1 MPKKNKIF
9 SSDNEY
15 VSPYYSRK
23 GSKQRK
29 KAMTATLKYKKSG
42 LAETNSYENDETR
55 KKQQSRKYAILMEGL
70 PDDVAD
76 AIRREVRDETGDFN
90 SSGDVIEA
98 ADYLA
103 RSYDGVKYFSKQ
115 ELIDAMKE
123 LREKRKQDLNSDFDP
138 FEGLELF

>member
-9 SSDNEY
+9 SNNNDY
-15 VSPYYSRK
+15 KSPYYSRK

-29 KAMTATLKYKKSG
+29 KAMSGTLKYKRANFGDEKKD
-42 LAETNSYENDETR
+42 AEAR
-55 KKQQSRKYAILMEGL
+55 KKFSILMEAL
-70 PDDVAD
+70 PDDVSD